1 MTPYL
6 YELLAIIVV
15 LSLLSAFY
23 FYVADRLGYWWE
35 RSLKATIFVIGII
48 LGYSLIYQWG
58 MAMFEGAPKSYIHSV
73 QVVIESLTTAGYG
86 GDSPW
91 VSDFMNLFVVFMN
104 LTGVVLVFMAFPLL
118 VLPMIREAIQTRPP
132 EKVNLENHII
142 ICSNSTRATF
152 LKDELVSK
160 SIPYVIIDVDED
172 TVIDLNEDG
181 IKALLGNPS
190 DREVLSAANISEA
203 RAVIADMEDEMNALI
218 TLTARSLNKDV
229 RILSIATNENVVA
242 YHRYAGANQVI
253 LPRRILGQ
261 SLAEKAIVSISEDLQ
276 GVTQL
281 SSQLELTEIL
291 VEPNSDIAGKT
302 IKDSGIRERFG
313 VNIIGTWTSG
323 NFEAN
328 PKPDQVIT
336 EHTILLLAGSHEQ
349 LTNFHSKTKSKLPD
363 KDGPVIIAG
372 MGVVGKTIAEIFRE
386 RDIEFVVVDLEQK
399 EGVDI
404 VGDIT
409 HEDVLKRA
417 GIEDASAI
425 ILAVN
430 DDAMAIFTTL
440 IIAKTYPNT
449 EIIARVSDANSINM
463 VYRAG
468 ADYVLS
474 LPTVSGRMLF
484 SILEETDEVL
494 STDTMY
500 EVVRTRA
507 PQLAGQSLE
516 EANIRKKTGCTVV
529 AVEREEQLLTNLK
542 PNFEIEKGDQLIV
555 VGSDETIN
563 KFRSYYC

>member
-1 MTPYL
+1 
-6 YELLAIIVV
+6 
-15 LSLLSAFY
+15 
-23 FYVADRLGYWWE
+23 
-35 RSLKATIFVIGII
+35 
-48 LGYSLIYQWG
+48 
-58 MAMFEGAPKSYIHSV
+58 
-73 QVVIESLTTAGYG
+73 
-86 GDSPW
+86 
-91 VSDFMNLFVVFMN
+91 
-104 LTGVVLVFMAFPLL
+104 
-118 VLPMIREAIQTRPP
+118 
-132 EKVNLENHII
+132 
-142 ICSNSTRATF
+142 
-152 LKDELVSK
+152 
-160 SIPYVIIDVDED
+160 
-172 TVIDLNEDG
+172 
-181 IKALLGNPS
+181 
-190 DREVLSAANISEA
+190 
-203 RAVIADMEDEMNALI
+203 
-218 TLTARSLNKDV
+218 
-229 RILSIATNENVVA
+229 
-242 YHRYAGANQVI
+242 
-253 LPRRILGQ
+253 
-261 SLAEKAIVSISEDLQ
+261 
-276 GVTQL
+276 
-281 SSQLELTEIL
+281 
-291 VEPNSDIAGKT
+291 
-302 IKDSGIRERFG
+302 
-313 VNIIGTWTSG
+313 
-323 NFEAN
+323 
-328 PKPDQVIT
+328 
-336 EHTILLLAGSHEQ
+336 
-349 LTNFHSKTKSKLPD
+349 
-363 KDGPVIIAG
+363 

-386 RDIEFVVVDLEQK
+386 RDIEFVVVDLEEK

-516 EANIRKKTGCTVV
+516 EANIRKRTGCTVV

-563 KFRSYYC
+563 KFRSFYC